1 MGSRIS
7 SHAVILTGRLVTRH
21 GRVSG
26 NGGLARL
33 TRSALVPSGQAFV
46 RRGTDIDTRDA
57 SYDAL
62 AAQVSE
68 LAQVCAQLGREN
80 AELRDQMAGLR
91 ASTPQPASAPPS
103 ASAAQSA
110 SASQPA
116 RRLLDT
122 ALSRR
127 TIGKALGAAAAGVV
141 GAAALVELNPR
152 PAAAASASPASAA
165 EESGASE
172 PDAEAVPDTSAS
184 PSIVNASITSTSG
197 VIVASN
203 SGTGPGIK
211 ATGVSGR
218 GGIFAG
224 SLAQVQLTAGSK
236 STHPTT
242 GTRGDLYA
250 DSTGRLWF
258 CKTTG
263 SKATWH
269 QIA

>member
-1 MGSRIS
+1 
-7 SHAVILTGRLVTRH
+7 
-21 GRVSG
+21 
-26 NGGLARL
+26 L
-33 TRSALVPSGQAFV
+33 TRSALVPSRQAFA
-46 RRGTDIDTRDA
+46 RRGTEIDTRDA

-62 AAQVSE
+62 AAQVSD
-68 LAQVCAQLGREN
+68 LAQACAQLGREN
-80 AELRDQMAGLR
+80 AELRDQLAGLL
-91 ASTPQPASAPPS
+91 ASAPPPASAPQPS
-103 ASAAQSA
+103 T
-110 SASQPA
+110 
-116 RRLLDT
+116 RLLHT

-152 PAAAASASPASAA
+152 PAAAASASPAAAA

-172 PDAEAVPDTSAS
+172 SEAEAVPDTSAS
-184 PSIVNASITSTSG
+184 PSIINASITSASG
-197 VIVASN
+197 VIVTSN

-211 ATGVSGR
+211 ATGVNGR

-224 SLAQVQLTAGSK
+224 SLAQVQLSPGSK

>member
-1 MGSRIS
+1 
-7 SHAVILTGRLVTRH
+7 
-21 GRVSG
+21 
-26 NGGLARL
+26 L
-33 TRSALVPSGQAFV
+33 TRSALIPSGQAFA
-46 RRGTDIDTRDA
+46 RRGTEIDTRDA

-62 AAQVSE
+62 TAQVSE
-68 LAQVCAQLGREN
+68 LAQVCAELGREN
-80 AELRDQMAGLR
+80 AELRDQMAGLL
-91 ASTPQPASAPPS
+91 ASTPQPATAPPS
-103 ASAAQSA
+103 ASAVQPA
-110 SASQPA
+110 SAS

-152 PAAAASASPASAA
+152 PAAAASASPAAAA

-184 PSIVNASITSTSG
+184 PSIINASVTSSSG
-197 VIVASN
+197 AIVASN

>member
-1 MGSRIS
+1 M
-7 SHAVILTGRLVTRH
+7 
-21 GRVSG
+21 
-26 NGGLARL
+26 
-33 TRSALVPSGQAFV
+33 
-46 RRGTDIDTRDA
+46 
-57 SYDAL
+57 
-62 AAQVSE
+62 SE

-80 AELRDQMAGLR
+80 AELRDQMAGLLASAPQP
-91 ASTPQPASAPPS
+91 ASTRQPASAPQ
-103 ASAAQSA
+103 AS
-110 SASQPA
+110 
-116 RRLLDT
+116 RRLLET

-141 GAAALVELNPR
+141 GAAALVELDPR
-152 PAAAASASPASAA
+152 SASAA

-172 PDAEAVPDTSAS
+172 PETELVPDASAS
-184 PSIVNASITSTSG
+184 PSIVNASISSSSG
-197 VIVASN
+197 VVVTSN
-203 SGTGPGIK
+203 AGTGPGIK
-211 ATGVSGR
+211 ATGVNGR

-224 SLAQVQLTAGSK
+224 ALAQVQLTPGSK

-242 GTRGDLYA
+242 GNRGDLYA